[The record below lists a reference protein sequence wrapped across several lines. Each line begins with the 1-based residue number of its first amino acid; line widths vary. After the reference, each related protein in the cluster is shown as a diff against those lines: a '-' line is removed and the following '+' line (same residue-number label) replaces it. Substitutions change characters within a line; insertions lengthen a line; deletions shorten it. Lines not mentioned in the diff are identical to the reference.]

1 MIRFYTSILEA
12 TADDDIGFAHVFSF
26 KGTAS
31 SQSETMIGSQVGEPY
46 ENKLIID
53 GERSTA
59 QSFKSIAAPKDGILT
74 CLLTAEKHAT
84 SGPNLRRDRNG
95 SGFHLQRPRQLMR
108 RPNTI
113 AVSRI

>member
-1 MIRFYTSILEA
+1 MNRLSTSISEA
-12 TADDDIGFAHVFSF
+12 TTHDHFGCAHVFSF

-46 ENKLIID
+46 ENRLIID
-53 GERSTA
+53 GERSPA

-84 SGPNLRRDRNG
+84 RGPNVTPDCTG
-95 SGFHLQRPRQLMR
+95 SRFH
-108 RPNTI
+108 
-113 AVSRI
+113 

>member
-1 MIRFYTSILEA
+1 MIRFYTSITEA
-12 TADDDIGFAHVFSF
+12 TTDDDFGFAHVSSF

-31 SQSETMIGSQVGEPY
+31 SQSETTIGSRVGEPY

-59 QSFKSIAAPKDGILT
+59 RSFKSIAAPKDGILA

-84 SGPNLRRDRNG
+84 RGPNLRLDRVEV
-95 SGFHLQRPRQLMR
+95 GFIYKGPD
-108 RPNTI
+108 N
-113 AVSRI
+113 

>member
-1 MIRFYTSILEA
+1 MIRFSTSILEA
-12 TADDDIGFAHVFSF
+12 ITADDFGFAHVFSF

-46 ENKLIID
+46 ENKLITD
-53 GERSTA
+53 GEGSTA

-84 SGPNLRRDRNG
+84 RGPSVRLERMEVSFIYKG
-95 SGFHLQRPRQLMR
+95 PRQLMR
-108 RPNTI
+108 RPNTR